1 MNIAEKINEDFLTT
15 YKGGDKETAET
26 LKMIKAA
33 FEYSQKETGKELDEN
48 AVIAV
53 LRKEVKKRKDAAE
66 QFATGGRADLAKK
79 EKKEIAIIQ
88 KYLPPEISAEEL
100 ETKVKAIIA
109 KMNAT
114 AADFGK
120 VMGEAMKE
128 LKGQADGG
136 QIVGI
141 VKKHLK

>member
-1 MNIAEKINEDFLTT
+1 MNISEQINQDFISA

-26 LKMIKAA
+26 LKMVKAA

-48 AVIAV
+48 ETIAI

-66 QFATGGRADLAKK
+66 QFAAGGRADLAEK

-88 KYLPPEISAEEL
+88 KYLPPEISTEEL
-100 ETKVKAIIA
+100 ETKVKAVIA

-120 VMGEAMKE
+120 VMGETMKE
-128 LKGQADGG
+128 LAGQADGG
-136 QIVGI
+136 QIAGI